1 MSNESKYSLK
11 DILRSKSPARLLQ
24 MLTILYLVDQGMC
37 IIFNKHNTSGPEH
50 TTEDRYEINS

>member
-11 DILRSKSPARLLQ
+11 DIRRSKSPTRLLQ
-24 MLTILYLVDQGMC
+24 TLTILYLVNRGMSE
-37 IIFNKHNTSGPEH
+37 IFNKHNINGPEH